1 MTTSSEQDNTPTGLR
16 FLSQTEIGPY
26 LPANARTFAECPDPT
41 DKDVAKTYQSARLP
55 STLPALVFLGIDD
68 RESAKDGAVPAEID
82 PKNPKGVAYFAV
94 DVTGLEAGDA
104 NVDGAEFVEP
114 RLAGSSMGG
123 WEANI
128 VAQARALMGT
138 SSQTSIDER
147 RPLTYPYG
155 RRTDWNTRYKFC
167 PGCGSPTYSL
177 WCGWK
182 RGCGSIVGEGKDGYG
197 QQGKT
202 CPST

>member
-128 VAQARALMGT
+128 FAQARALMGT
-138 SSQTSIDER
+138 STPKSLFEH
-147 RPLTYPYG
+147 RPLTYPYDDAQTGTRGTSFVQVVDPRRIPSGAAGNAVAG
-155 RRTDWNTRYKFC
+155 R
-167 PGCGSPTYSL
+167 S
-177 WCGWK
+177 
-182 RGCGSIVGEGKDGYG
+182 
-197 QQGKT
+197 
-202 CPST
+202 